1 MDNKSIGTLVGSLV
15 SDFFSDPA
23 HGDDIGNWIA
33 DKLEEALPEEGR
45 ESAAE
50 TGTAIVDAVGRINDN
65 IISLDKSIE
74 EGGTRESYLY
84 EAADKILGDS
94 MGTKAKVLTVCAV
107 ALNGAAEAY
116 DNGGKYEINGELKDY
131 DEMWLEDNWN
141 EYKVGD
147 LASNVAQQAGVTALK
162 SLASEITSGIEE
174 SMEMGG
180 ELGKEQ
186 LCAAVGTATDIGVK
200 TAAAGALQIAFK
212 KGYLNDALPDD
223 TAPGDLAN
231 IAVDAVEGIKT
242 AVKVADGTLSI
253 EEGVDRIQRTAVAR
267 AVDFIATY
275 GESCGEKIGEFFGPK
290 GVVVGKVVG
299 KALSYC
305 AKTEARQAMIDAGNA
320 ICNCARACVKTLAKA
335 AANAFATI
343 KNGVMSLLA

>member
-15 SDFFSDPA
+15 SDFFSDPS
-23 HGDDIGNWIA
+23 HGDNIGDWIA

-45 ESAAE
+45 ENALE
-50 TGTAIVDAVGRINDN
+50 TGKIMVDTIGRINNN

-74 EGGTRESYLY
+74 EGGTRESYLC

-94 MGTKAKVLTVCAV
+94 MGTKAKVLTVCAS

-116 DNGGKYEINGELKDY
+116 DNGGKFEINGEIKDY
-131 DEMWLEDNWN
+131 DEMWREDNWN

-186 LCAAVGTATDIGVK
+186 LCAAVGTASDVGVK

-212 KGYLNDALPDD
+212 KGYLGDVLPED
-223 TAPGDLAN
+223 TAPSDLAS
-231 IAVDAVEGIKT
+231 IAVDAVEGVKT
-242 AVKVADGTLSI
+242 AVKVADGTLSV

-275 GESCGEKIGEFFGPK
+275 GESCGTKIGALFGPT
-290 GVVVGKVVG
+290 GAVVGKVVG
-299 KALSYC
+299 KALSFC

-335 AANAFATI
+335 AANTFETI
-343 KNGVMSLLA
+343 KNGFLSIFA